1 MTLNKKNQLVEL
13 GAKIMLKNKYD
24 KGFTLIEIVAIL
36 ILIGILMAVAASKYF
51 DMRDAAQ
58 KRAAL
63 ATVAEA
69 QSRINS
75 VFAEKILGGDTCT
88 VARGYASLLENID
101 DDNDE
106 SSNAFGDYYLTGQAS
121 ENVINVRVSLIS
133 DTDNKTITT
142 ATLYLPECGS
152 NAGGGGDPA
161 NPVDPNEPSI
171 GNPVTPPEDGWFDAD
186 DLIDMFGVTSL
197 GDWQINWDRHRE
209 GTIVRN
215 YTGLDGPKG
224 LYINIG
230 DRQRVKLEAD
240 SADDWVSYENGKW
253 SSTPSKGKL
262 YMQKNDKGDV
272 VGVYVLAK
280 DGGTIS
286 TPPGE
291 NWVQLRKYRE

>member
-51 DMRDAAQ
+51 DMRDEAQ

-121 ENVINVRVSLIS
+121 ENVINVRVSLIR
-133 DTDNKTITT
+133 I
-142 ATLYLPECGS
+142 
-152 NAGGGGDPA
+152 
-161 NPVDPNEPSI
+161 
-171 GNPVTPPEDGWFDAD
+171 
-186 DLIDMFGVTSL
+186 
-197 GDWQINWDRHRE
+197 
-209 GTIVRN
+209 
-215 YTGLDGPKG
+215 
-224 LYINIG
+224 
-230 DRQRVKLEAD
+230 
-240 SADDWVSYENGKW
+240 
-253 SSTPSKGKL
+253 
-262 YMQKNDKGDV
+262 
-272 VGVYVLAK
+272 AK
-280 DGGTIS
+280 F
-286 TPPGE
+286 
-291 NWVQLRKYRE
+291 

>member
-1 MTLNKKNQLVEL
+1 
-13 GAKIMLKNKYD
+13 MLKNKYN

-51 DMRDAAQ
+51 DMRDEAQ

-75 VFAEKILGGDTCT
+75 VFAQRILSGDTCT
-88 VARGYASLLENID
+88 VARNTAKELENID
-101 DDNDE
+101 DDNDT
-106 SSNAFGDYYLTGQAS
+106 SRGFDFGDYYLKGD
-121 ENVINVRVSLIS
+121 EKEDVIDVTVYLIS
-133 DTDNKTITT
+133 ETPERAITT

-152 NAGGGGDPA
+152 NTGNNEDPE

-171 GNPVTPPEDGWFDAD
+171 DNPVTPPESGWFNAS
-186 DLIDMFGVTSL
+186 DLINMFGVTSL
-197 GDWQINWDRHRE
+197 GDWQINWDRYRE

-215 YTGLDGPKG
+215 FTWFDGPPG

-230 DRQRVKLEAD
+230 DGQRVKLEAD

-262 YMQKNDKGDV
+262 YMEKNANGDV